1 MKILQL
7 AHSFPT
13 HNIAGVEV
21 YTYNLCK
28 ELSLNHEVHV
38 FHRINEPN
46 RREYEVRYHCEQGL
60 HIHTINN
67 TFKHCYSFEELYIN
81 SDIEEA
87 FMSVV
92 EKINPDIVHIQHLIF
107 LSAGIIKRLKER
119 AIPMIFSL
127 HDYWLICPQW
137 HYLQSRQLALHRH
150 VRPNALLR
158 PRRRRPATLPHG
170 VHSPGEQVGGLH
182 AVSWSGTPVRG

>member
-1 MKILQL
+1 MKILQI
-7 AHSFPT
+7 AHSFPNR
-13 HNIAGVEV
+13 NIAGVEV
-21 YTYNLCK
+21 YTHSLCR

-38 FHRINEPN
+38 FHRINEPS
-46 RREYEVRYHCEQGL
+46 RREYEVKYHCEQGL

-67 TFKHCYSFEELYIN
+67 TFKHCYSFEDLYIN
-81 SDIEEA
+81 NGIEEA

-119 AIPMIFSL
+119 AVPMVFSL

-137 HYLQSRQLALHRH
+137 HYLQ
-150 VRPNALLR
+150 N
-158 PRRRRPATLPHG
+158 
-170 VHSPGEQVGGLH
+170 GLTPCTKSNESTCLECLS
-182 AVSWSGTPVRG
+182 SWLCISKN